1 MEKIVNKNYIR
12 LEENIMKRLLSE
24 VNDHQLWMDEEFY
37 FIIYPNGD
45 LMVNTSGKKEEVIE
59 ELKRW
64 RKEIDSKNRYM
75 LKVENTFIFVLENQQ
90 IKL

>member
-1 MEKIVNKNYIR
+1 
-12 LEENIMKRLLSE
+12 MKRLLSE

-45 LMVNTSGKKEEVIE
+45 LMVNTSGEKEKIIE

-64 RKEIDSKNRYM
+64 KKEIDSENQYM